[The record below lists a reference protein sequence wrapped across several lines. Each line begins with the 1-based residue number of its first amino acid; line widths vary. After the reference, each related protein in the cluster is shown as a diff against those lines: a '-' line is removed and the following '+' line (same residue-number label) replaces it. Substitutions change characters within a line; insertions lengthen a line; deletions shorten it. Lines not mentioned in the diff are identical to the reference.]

1 MDGYKE
7 REGGKG
13 QDENEQKRTGRQTD
27 RLGVRKRKGQR
38 GRKRSE
44 QTDRQT

>member
-7 REGGKG
+7 REGKKG
-13 QDENEQKRTGRQTD
+13 QGENEKKRTGRLTD
-27 RLGVRKRKGQR
+27 RLGVRKRKGHR
-38 GRKRSE
+38 GRKRRE